1 MLSDFPCPSHK
12 ILEMVGG
19 EVLDATTKQHQTYW
33 QIFSF
38 ALFFPGVMAS
48 RLWTAWLAVALA
60 LLLLKG
66 PRVAEKAWLPLMLSA
81 WG

>member
-1 MLSDFPCPSHK
+1 
-12 ILEMVGG
+12 MVGG
-19 EVLDATTKQHQTYW
+19 ELLDFFSKEHQIYW

-38 ALFFPGVMAS
+38 GLFFPGVLAS
-48 RLWTAWLAVALA
+48 RLWTAWIAIGLT
-60 LLLLKG
+60 LLLFKG

>member
-1 MLSDFPCPSHK
+1 MKSQPVLQV
-12 ILEMVGG
+12 LEVIGG
-19 EVLDATTKQHQTYW
+19 ELLNTFTDQHQIYW

-38 ALFFPGVMAS
+38 ALFFPGVLAS
-48 RLWTAWLAVALA
+48 RLWTAWLAVGLT
-60 LLLLKG
+60 LVLVKG